1 MPSVHMCAGVG
12 NKSLP
17 SSGGFHSP
25 EILFVFVNTT
35 CKYYFNC
42 WRTYGREPG
51 EKHINL
57 KGRKFVV

>member
-35 CKYYFNC
+35 S
-42 WRTYGREPG
+42 TVGGHMAESQ
-51 EKHINL
+51 EKTD
-57 KGRKFVV
+57 